1 MGHPM
6 SNVILNYKVYKVYY
20 WDLPFQDL
28 PNTNGWL
35 LVAFLQCG
43 RVNHW
48 MILVAQKIKK
58 K

>member
-1 MGHPM
+1 M